1 MMSTGNTGQ
10 AGIALVLALW
20 LLLLIAIMAAG
31 YSYAMRTETMLTI
44 HGVEAA
50 KARGI
55 AEAGLWLALADLLK
69 PQPARQWRTDGS
81 LYQVDFGGSK
91 INLSIQDEAG
101 KIDLNA
107 ADEALLRGLLETAAA
122 PGADVTFLLHAIL
135 DWRDPDRLRRNPG
148 AEDSDYESAG
158 YGAKDGPFNSI
169 EELQW
174 VAGMTDDVY
183 GMIRPALTIHHPLQP
198 GINPGVAPR
207 EALSAIPGA
216 DAGLI
221 DTFLT
226 TRHNAGETVNAPVIN
241 SNYFNAA
248 EGAVFTVASEG
259 TAGRGRLRLEMVVA
273 LDHGA
278 IPPYSVLSWRESS
291 RFAQPHDP
299 TE

>member
-1 MMSTGNTGQ
+1 MVITGKTGQ

-20 LLLLIAIMAAG
+20 LLLLISIMAAG
-31 YSYAMRTETMLTI
+31 YGYTMRTETMLTI
-44 HGVEAA
+44 HGVEEA

-55 AEAGLWLALADLLK
+55 AQAGLWLALADLLK
-69 PQPARQWRTDGS
+69 PQSARRWRTDGS
-81 LYQVDFGGSK
+81 PYRLDFGGSN

-107 ADEALLRGLLETAAA
+107 ADEALLRGLLETAAQ
-122 PGADVTFLLHAIL
+122 PDTDVTFLLHAIL

-148 AEDSDYESAG
+148 AEDGDYENAG

-169 EELQW
+169 EELRW

-183 GMIRPALTIHHPLQP
+183 GMIRPVLTIHHPLQP

-207 EALSAIPGA
+207 EALAAVPGA
-216 DAGLI
+216 DAELL
-221 DTFLT
+221 DVFLT
-226 TRHNAGETVNAPVIN
+226 TRHNADGTVGAPVMT
-241 SNYFNAA
+241 SDYFNAA

-259 TAGRGRLRLEMVVA
+259 MAGQGRLKLEMVVA
-273 LDHGA
+273 LDHNA
-278 IPPYSVLSWRESS
+278 VPPYSVLSWRESN

-299 TE
+299 AK

>member
-1 MMSTGNTGQ
+1 MAGNTGQ

-20 LLLLIAIMAAG
+20 LLLLISIMAAG

-50 KARGI
+50 KARGV

-69 PQPARQWRTDGS
+69 PQPARRWQTDGS
-81 LYQVDFGGSK
+81 SYQLDFGGND

-107 ADEALLRGLLETAAA
+107 ADEALLRGLLETAVA

-148 AEDSDYESAG
+148 AEDSDYGNTG

-169 EELQW
+169 EELRR

-183 GMIRPALTIHHPLQP
+183 GMILPALTIHHPLQP
-198 GINPGVAPR
+198 GINPAVAPR
-207 EALSAIPGA
+207 EALAAIPGA

-221 DTFLT
+221 DEFLT
-226 TRHNAGETVNAPVIN
+226 TRHNADGTDGAPVMN
-241 SNYFNAA
+241 SGYFNAA
-248 EGAVFTVASEG
+248 QGPVFTVASEG
-259 TAGRGRLRLEMVVA
+259 MAGRGRLKLEMVVA
-273 LDHGA
+273 LDPGA
-278 IPPYSVLSWRESS
+278 LPPYSVLSWRESS
-291 RFAQPHDP
+291 W
-299 TE
+299 